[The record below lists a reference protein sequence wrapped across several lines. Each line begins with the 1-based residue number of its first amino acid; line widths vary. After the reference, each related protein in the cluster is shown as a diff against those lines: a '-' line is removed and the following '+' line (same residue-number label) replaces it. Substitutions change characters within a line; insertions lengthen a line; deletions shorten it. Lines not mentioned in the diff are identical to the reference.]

1 MLHGCPLIRKRFT
14 TRPTYT
20 GYIYRHIRLW
30 AASDRDVFLSSLF
43 SMYILEEYRKSKEK
57 GKHNLFELKQHCV
70 CAHSWRQNV
79 ANVCQPCR
87 GCMVY
92 PKRKTLIKRE
102 RKKKSRCGCWCV
114 WHFKM
119 SDDVL
124 SDGEIPRSYN
134 TWHRMHAQQQTDCNW
149 ASMYTGMELDQN
161 QARHNGDITFV
172 HFSTSDADNRLV
184 FVYLY
189 CVRPFPCQWF
199 V

>member
-14 TRPTYT
+14 TRP
-20 GYIYRHIRLW
+20 IYRIYIDISVYGQHQTVM
-30 AASDRDVFLSSLF
+30 SSSLPF
-43 SMYILEEYRKSKEK
+43 FLCIYLKSIESQKK
-57 GKHNLFELKQHCV
+57 KASIIYLNWNNIACV
-70 CAHSWRQNV
+70 HSWRQNV
-79 ANVCQPCR
+79 ANVCQHA
-87 GCMVY
+87 VY